1 MSNNEPEGPFYPGD
15 VIKKDPDADLPY
27 DFDWSEWLGDTA
39 EIASADVVVAPDI
52 VEASSAIVGGTVVR
66 VRLTGGTV
74 RVATYSIRCR
84 VTTNET
90 PPRID
95 DRTIHVRVVQR

>member
-1 MSNNEPEGPFYPGD
+1 MNDGPEGPYYPGQT
-15 VIKKDPDADLPY
+15 IKKDPNADLPY

-39 EIASADVVVAPDI
+39 QIASADVEVAPDV
-52 VEASSAIVGGTVVR
+52 VEASSTIVGGTVVR

-74 RVATYSIRCR
+74 RSATYSIRCR

-95 DRTIHVRVVQR
+95 DRTIHVRVVER